1 MVVLDIAIVNVAL
14 QSINE
19 DLNFS
24 STENLQWIVSGYA
37 LTFGGFLLLGGRLGD
52 VLGRR
57 RVFMVGLALFA
68 ATSLLAGLSTSS
80 AMLIGA
86 RVAQGAAGA
95 ILSPS
100 VFSITSVTFQ
110 EGSERNKALGVLGA
124 ISGAGAAIGV
134 ILGGVLTTYLTWRWI
149 FFVNVPIGLGTLF
162 FVPRLVRESR
172 AEGMARKFDSI
183 GAVLV
188 TGGLMLFVYALTR
201 TNQVGWSSAETI
213 LEFIGSALLI
223 GAFILWESKS
233 EYALVPLSIFRR
245 RTLTGANIIGL
256 MLGTMVFGMF
266 FLLSL
271 YMQQVLGFTPLKT
284 GIGYLAV
291 ALTAVVASG
300 AAQALVT
307 KTGVKPALLA
317 GLALVGGG
325 LLYFTQISANGS
337 YFSDLFPGFIILGIG
352 LGFTFVPISIAA
364 LAGVTGRD
372 AGLASGLINTSQ
384 QIGGALGLAILT
396 TVATSH
402 ITKLAPDGNPTAAD
416 LTSGY
421 ALAFW
426 VATGVAAAAIV
437 TTLLIVQKRI
447 WTSLRPRPRRL
458 RPSPSALSNSQ
469 VGRVLTRLFMANF
482 TSCGTAQAGSA
493 VRFVLGSPRGSG
505 DAGRFR
511 RRRRAYPAP
520 TRAQVDAD
528 HDGVDDS
535 TDNCVGSY
543 NPDQKDYDTDGKGDR
558 CDATPYPASHSEIF
572 FYPRNGTAGQAG
584 SLPSNPCFHFQ
595 WSQNARVD
603 PLSGDGCNGLW
614 FSFFYDSSDGVPN
627 DITVTVNQTS
637 GPAGCSGSVS
647 PMTFTFGPGKYS
659 AVDIFYDCT
668 PPPPPPPPPPPTA
681 TASRLRLLRLRRP
694 TATSAASAASAHL
707 RHLHL
712 PRRFRSS
719 IPPSSRHPTR
729 RRCRPTCSR
738 ACRGTAASSPSRPPV
753 G

>member
-1 MVVLDIAIVNVAL
+1 MHDRVTEPDPKRWRALAVLSIAYLMVVLDIAIVNVAL
-14 QSINE
+14 QAINE

-57 RVFMVGLALFA
+57 RMFMVGLALFSI
-68 ATSLLAGLSTSS
+68 TSLIAGLSTSS
-80 AMLIGA
+80 TMLIGA

-134 ILGGVLTTYLTWRWI
+134 ILGGVLTTYLSWRWI
-149 FFVNVPIGLGTLF
+149 FFVNVPIGLGTLL

-183 GAVLV
+183 GAVLA
-188 TGGLMLFVYALTR
+188 TSGLMLFVYALTR
-201 TNQVGWSSAETI
+201 TNQVGWSSTETI

-223 GAFILWESKS
+223 VAFLFWESKS
-233 EYALVPLSIFRR
+233 EHALVPLSIFKR

-307 KTGVKPALLA
+307 KTGVKPALLG

-325 LLYFTQISANGS
+325 LVYFTQISANGS
-337 YFSDLFPGFIILGIG
+337 YWSDLFPGFVILGIG

-372 AGLASGLINTSQ
+372 AGLASGLINTAQ

-402 ITKLAPDGNPTAAD
+402 ISKLAPNGNPTPAD

-426 VATGVAAAAIV
+426 VAAGVAVAAIV
-437 TTLLIVQKRI
+437 TTLLIVRKQD
-447 WTSLRPRPRRL
+447 LDV
-458 RPSPSALSNSQ
+458 A
-469 VGRVLTRLFMANF
+469 A
-482 TSCGTAQAGSA
+482 AEAA
-493 VRFVLGSPRGSG
+493 
-505 DAGRFR
+505 
-511 RRRRAYPAP
+511 
-520 TRAQVDAD
+520 
-528 HDGVDDS
+528 
-535 TDNCVGSY
+535 
-543 NPDQKDYDTDGKGDR
+543 
-558 CDATPYPASHSEIF
+558 
-572 FYPRNGTAGQAG
+572 
-584 SLPSNPCFHFQ
+584 
-595 WSQNARVD
+595 
-603 PLSGDGCNGLW
+603 
-614 FSFFYDSSDGVPN
+614 
-627 DITVTVNQTS
+627 
-637 GPAGCSGSVS
+637 
-647 PMTFTFGPGKYS
+647 
-659 AVDIFYDCT
+659 
-668 PPPPPPPPPPPTA
+668 A
-681 TASRLRLLRLRRP
+681 TA
-694 TATSAASAASAHL
+694 
-707 RHLHL
+707 
-712 PRRFRSS
+712 
-719 IPPSSRHPTR
+719 
-729 RRCRPTCSR
+729 
-738 ACRGTAASSPSRPPV
+738 PV
-753 G
+753 A

>member
-1 MVVLDIAIVNVAL
+1 MHDRVTEPDPRRWKALAVLSIAYLMVVLDIAIVNVAL

-24 STENLQWIVSGYA
+24 STESLQWIVSGYA

-437 TTLLIVQKRI
+437 TTVLIVRKQDLDI
-447 WTSLRPRPRRL
+447 
-458 RPSPSALSNSQ
+458 AAAEAAAGA
-469 VGRVLTRLFMANF
+469 VG
-482 TSCGTAQAGSA
+482 
-493 VRFVLGSPRGSG
+493 
-505 DAGRFR
+505 
-511 RRRRAYPAP
+511 
-520 TRAQVDAD
+520 
-528 HDGVDDS
+528 
-535 TDNCVGSY
+535 
-543 NPDQKDYDTDGKGDR
+543 
-558 CDATPYPASHSEIF
+558 
-572 FYPRNGTAGQAG
+572 
-584 SLPSNPCFHFQ
+584 
-595 WSQNARVD
+595 
-603 PLSGDGCNGLW
+603 
-614 FSFFYDSSDGVPN
+614 
-627 DITVTVNQTS
+627 
-637 GPAGCSGSVS
+637 
-647 PMTFTFGPGKYS
+647 
-659 AVDIFYDCT
+659 
-668 PPPPPPPPPPPTA
+668 
-681 TASRLRLLRLRRP
+681 
-694 TATSAASAASAHL
+694 
-707 RHLHL
+707 
-712 PRRFRSS
+712 
-719 IPPSSRHPTR
+719 
-729 RRCRPTCSR
+729 
-738 ACRGTAASSPSRPPV
+738 
-753 G
+753 